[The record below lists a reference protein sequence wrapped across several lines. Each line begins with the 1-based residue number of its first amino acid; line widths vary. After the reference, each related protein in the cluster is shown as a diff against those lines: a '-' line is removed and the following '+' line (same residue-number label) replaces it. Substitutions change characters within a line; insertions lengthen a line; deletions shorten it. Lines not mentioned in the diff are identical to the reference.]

1 MAFKRNLM
9 HFVRNRKE
17 PRIISSSKLSIPETN
32 FNTDLLCDSKNREA
46 IAMNI
51 KCRKGI
57 GDVDKI
63 LQLSTNNS
71 TVDKMERTIELA
83 KELNK
88 IPNFT
93 FPKVLE
99 YGNEGKIIK
108 ECTKYST
115 RHDFKQKTFIELAKS
130 LKLLRMED
138 LGPIAGDKSYILLGD
153 VAQLE
158 EALIQYSIRRLMH
171 NGFKLISVPDVL
183 PTQVIEKCGMI
194 VDGERTLIYSLDDLY
209 GDDLSLSGTAEMA
222 LATKLINSNIDFE
235 NNLPLKLAA
244 VSRCFRAEISN
255 SAEEQGIYRVHQFTK
270 VEMFACTKECE
281 SDNIFKELTE
291 IQERLFTE
299 LELPFKII
307 DMPSHDLGAPAYRKF
322 DIEGWLP
329 GREAFGEL
337 SSCSNCTDYQ
347 SRRLNIKYRTVNGES
362 KYVHTLNGTACA
374 IPRTII
380 AICENF
386 QTKDGKIQIPE
397 KLVPF
402 MNGKNVIEKQKIAD
416 MRDYKYKCN

>member
-1 MAFKRNLM
+1 MALKRNLIHLM
-9 HFVRNRKE
+9 RNRRV
-17 PRIISSSKLSIPETN
+17 PCIISSKLNIPDSN
-32 FNTDLLCDSKNREA
+32 FNTDFLCDPSNRETIVA
-46 IAMNI
+46 NI
-51 KCRKGI
+51 KHRKGK

-63 LQLSTNNS
+63 LQLSTNNFPI
-71 TVDKMERTIELA
+71 DKSERSNQLA

-88 IPNFT
+88 IPNLT
-93 FPKVLE
+93 FPKVLD
-99 YGNEGKIIK
+99 YGTEGKIIREYEK
-108 ECTKYST
+108 FLINSE
-115 RHDFKQKTFIELAKS
+115 FKRKSFAELVKS
-130 LKLLRMED
+130 LKLIRMEN

-153 VAQLE
+153 TAQLE
-158 EALIQYSIRRLMH
+158 EALIQYSIRRLMK
-171 NGFKLISVPDVL
+171 NDFKLISVPDIL
-183 PTQVIEKCGMI
+183 PTQVIEKCGMV

-209 GDDLSLSGTAEMA
+209 GDDFSLSGTAEMA
-222 LATKLINSNIDFE
+222 LATKLINSNIDFK

-270 VEMFACTKECE
+270 VEMFACTKECN
-281 SDNIFKELTE
+281 SDAFFTELTA
-291 IQERLFTE
+291 IQEELFRD

-307 DMPSHDLGAPAYRKF
+307 DMPSHELGATAYRKF

-329 GREAFGEL
+329 GRKAFGEL

-347 SRRLNIKYRTVNGES
+347 SRRLNIKYRTANGEL

-374 IPRTII
+374 IPRTLI

-386 QTKDGKIQIPE
+386 QTEDGKIQIPE

-402 MNGKNVIEKQKIAD
+402 MNGKSVIDKQQIAD
-416 MRDYKYKCN
+416 MRYYKYKCN